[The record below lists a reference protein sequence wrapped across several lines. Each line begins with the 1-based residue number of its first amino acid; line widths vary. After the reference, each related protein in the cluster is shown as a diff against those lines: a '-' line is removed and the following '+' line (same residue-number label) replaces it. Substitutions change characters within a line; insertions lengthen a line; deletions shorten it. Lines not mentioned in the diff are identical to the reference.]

1 MSARILR
8 LVQEL
13 RLSIE
18 LHDRLVSIARAMLPN
33 EACGLIGGTRADD
46 LLIVTSVHAVTN
58 EKAAPTAFALD
69 GQGMIDAE
77 NRIDA
82 AGDVVLG
89 VWHSHPASSAVPSA
103 TDLADA
109 AIYDPG
115 GSMLQVL
122 VSMQGF
128 APQVRA
134 YRYGAGDEPTLR
146 KYWLVRIGS

>member
-1 MSARILR
+1 M
-8 LVQEL
+8 QEL
-13 RLSIE
+13 LLPTE
-18 LHDRLVSIARAMLPN
+18 LHDRLVSISRAALPN
-33 EACGLIGGTRADD
+33 EACGLLGGSRAGE
-46 LLIVTSVHAVTN
+46 LVTVTSVHPVKNSLAS
-58 EKAAPTAFALD
+58 PTRFALD

-77 NRIDA
+77 HKIDDA
-82 AGDVVLG
+82 DEMLVGA
-89 VWHSHPASSAVPSA
+89 WHSHPTSSPVPSE

-109 AIYDPG
+109 AIYDPS

-134 YRYGAGDEPTLR
+134 YRYGAADDPTLR